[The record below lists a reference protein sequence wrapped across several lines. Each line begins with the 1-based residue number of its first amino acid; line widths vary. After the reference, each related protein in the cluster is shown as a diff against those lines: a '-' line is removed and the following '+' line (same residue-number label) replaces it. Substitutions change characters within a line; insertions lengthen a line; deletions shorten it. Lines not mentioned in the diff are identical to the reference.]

1 MSGINQGVVPF
12 ARRTTRER
20 KGLTSMR
27 VLLLKDVYKLGHA
40 GDVKKVA
47 DGYARNF
54 LIPQRLATLA
64 TANAIKQA
72 ETLRQNAA
80 IARAKLNAELS
91 GVAEKLNALIITFS
105 VKAGETGKLYGS
117 VTSAQIAD
125 EIKKTSGLDV
135 DRRNVGHQPLR
146 ELGEYKVPVRL
157 TTDLIPQVKVI
168 IYREGEAL
176 KAAAQAAPAA
186 VAPAAAAAPAEAAAP
201 AAMAPEEPAA
211 PEAEPVAE

>member
-1 MSGINQGVVPF
+1 
-12 ARRTTRER
+12 
-20 KGLTSMR
+20 MR

-72 ETLRQNAA
+72 ETLRQNAS

-176 KAAAQAAPAA
+176 KASAPAAAATPAA
-186 VAPAAAAAPAEAAAP
+186 VAPTAAAAAAPAATAEAA
-201 AAMAPEEPAA
+201 EEPGTPAA

>member
-1 MSGINQGVVPF
+1 
-12 ARRTTRER
+12 
-20 KGLTSMR
+20 MR

-91 GVAEKLNALIITFS
+91 GVAEKLSALVITFS

-117 VTSAQIAD
+117 VTSQQIAE
-125 EIKKTSGLDV
+125 EIKKNSGLDV

-157 TTDLIPQVKVI
+157 TTDLIPQVKVVI
-168 IYREGEAL
+168 HREGETL
-176 KAAAQAAPAA
+176 KAAAPVAAAEPVAQAEAVPAPATEAVEAADAAP
-186 VAPAAAAAPAEAAAP
+186 APAEAA
-201 AAMAPEEPAA
+201 
-211 PEAEPVAE
+211 EAVTE

>member
-1 MSGINQGVVPF
+1 
-12 ARRTTRER
+12 
-20 KGLTSMR
+20 MR

-47 DGYARNF
+47 DGYARNY
-54 LIPQRLATLA
+54 LIPARMATLA
-64 TANAIKQA
+64 TAGAIKQA

-91 GVAEKLNALIITFS
+91 GVAEKLNGLTITFA

-117 VTSAQIAD
+117 VTPAQLAD
-125 EIKKTSGLDV
+125 EIKKASGLDV

-157 TTDLIPQVKVI
+157 TTDLIPQVKVVI
-168 IYREGEAL
+168 HREGEAL
-176 KAAAQAAPAA
+176 KAAAP
-186 VAPAAAAAPAEAAAP
+186 APAEAATVPAAP
-201 AAMAPEEPAA
+201 AAPAEEAAPAA
-211 PEAEPVAE
+211 EAPAAETPAAEPVAE